1 MLNFDGRQLGNNTS
15 QVTGPTAWDRRVADR
30 RRPSSTQGMAL
41 KQLADMDTASAMVVL
56 NMLPDGMLLLGE
68 FGEVQAANDSFLRLF
83 GFTQDKLMGTSFLEL
98 AAEGELVRLIGLA
111 GLFEGSKFSGVPMK
125 IYTAAGRTLPI
136 SLSGSRLQ
144 SEFGETT
151 GYLLS
156 FHDTREFLRE
166 LNGHSRSI
174 AAERDRSTR
183 LEVAADQANERNQ
196 FITETV
202 LKRYVSPSLIN
213 EILDGNVSM
222 DKPAELND
230 VTVLFCDIAGFTR
243 ASEKLG
249 PMAISNMMNEFFTVM
264 SDIVFEYGGTIDKFI
279 GDAIMVMFG
288 APQEMTKEQQA
299 ICAADCAKAMQGA
312 MDGLSHIWAM
322 EGAEGLKLR
331 VGIHQGEAVV
341 GNFGSYRR
349 MDYTCI
355 GSTVNLA
362 ARIEAVCNPGSVYVS
377 EQVAMYLDAN
387 SAKSVGYFDLKGVEQ
402 SQHLLQL
409 V

>member
-1 MLNFDGRQLGNNTS
+1 MLNFNGRQLGNS
-15 QVTGPTAWDRRVADR
+15 DSRGTGPTAWDRRIGDR
-30 RRPSSTQGMAL
+30 RRNPSTQGMAM
-41 KQLADMDTASAMVVL
+41 KQLAHMDTASAMVVL
-56 NMLPDGMLLLGE
+56 NMLPDGMLLLGK

-83 GFTQDKLMGTSFLEL
+83 GFTQDKLLGASFLEL

-111 GLFEGSKFSGVPMK
+111 GLFEGAKFSGVPMK
-125 IYTAAGRTLPI
+125 IYTSAGRTLPI
-136 SLSGSRLQ
+136 SLSGSRL
-144 SEFGETT
+144 ENDAGETT

-183 LEVAADQANERNQ
+183 LEVAADEANARNQ

-213 EILDGNVSM
+213 DILDGNISM

-230 VTVLFCDIAGFTR
+230 VTVMFCDIAGFTR

-249 PMAISNMMNEFFTVM
+249 PVAISNMMNEFFTVM
-264 SDIVFEYGGTIDKFI
+264 SDIIFEYGGTIDKFI
-279 GDAIMVMFG
+279 GDSIMVMFG
-288 APQEMTKEQQA
+288 APQEMTREQQA
-299 ICAADCAKAMQGA
+299 ICAADCARAMQAA

-362 ARIEAVCNPGSVYVS
+362 ARIESVCNPGAIYVS
-377 EQVAMYLDAN
+377 EQVAMYLDADA
-387 SAKSVGYFDLKGVEQ
+387 AKSVGYFNLKGVEQ
-402 SQHLLQL
+402 SQHLLRL

>member
-1 MLNFDGRQLGNNTS
+1 MLNFDGRQLVNNAS
-15 QVTGPTAWDRRVADR
+15 PVTGPTAWDRRVADR
-30 RRPSSTQGMAL
+30 RRSSSTQGMAL
-41 KQLADMDTASAMVVL
+41 KQLAHMDTASAMVVL

-111 GLFEGSKFSGVPMK
+111 GLFEGPKFSGVPMK
-125 IYTAAGRTLPI
+125 IYTSAGRTLPI
-136 SLSGSRLQ
+136 SLSGSRLEN
-144 SEFGETT
+144 EFGETT

-183 LEVAADQANERNQ
+183 LEVAADEANQRNQ

-230 VTVLFCDIAGFTR
+230 VTVMFCDIAGFTR

-362 ARIEAVCNPGSVYVS
+362 ARIEAVCSPGSVYVS

-387 SAKSVGYFDLKGVEQ
+387 AAKSVGYFDLKGVEQ

>member
-1 MLNFDGRQLGNNTS
+1 MLNFDGRQIGNAAART
-15 QVTGPTAWDRRVADR
+15 TGPTAWDRRVSDR
-30 RRPSSTQGMAL
+30 RQSSSTQGMAL
-41 KQLADMDTASAMVVL
+41 KQLAHMDTASAMVVL

-68 FGEVQAANDSFLRLF
+68 YGEVQAANDSFLNLF
-83 GFTQDKLMGTSFLEL
+83 GFTHGQLTGTSFLEL

-111 GLFEGSKFSGVPMK
+111 GLFDGAKFSGVPMK
-125 IYTAAGRTLPI
+125 IYTAAGRTLAI
-136 SLSGSRLQ
+136 SLSGSRL
-144 SEFGETT
+144 ENDMGETT

-183 LEVAADQANERNQ
+183 LEVAADEAKERSQ
-196 FITETV
+196 FITESV

-213 EILDGNVSM
+213 DILDGNVSM

-230 VTVLFCDIAGFTR
+230 VTVMFCDIAGFTR

-249 PMAISNMMNEFFTVM
+249 PLTISNMMNEFFTVM
-264 SDIVFEYGGTIDKFI
+264 SDIIFEYGGTIDKFI

-288 APQEMTKEQQA
+288 APQSMTREQQA
-299 ICAADCAKAMQGA
+299 ICAADCARAMQGA
-312 MDGLSHIWAM
+312 MEGLSHIWAM

-355 GSTVNLA
+355 GSAVNLA
-362 ARIEAVCNPGSVYVS
+362 ARIESVCAPGAIYVS
-377 EQVAMYLDAN
+377 EQVAMYLGAAD
-387 SAKSVGYFDLKGVEQ
+387 AKSVGYFDLKGVEH
-402 SQHLLQL
+402 SQHLLRL